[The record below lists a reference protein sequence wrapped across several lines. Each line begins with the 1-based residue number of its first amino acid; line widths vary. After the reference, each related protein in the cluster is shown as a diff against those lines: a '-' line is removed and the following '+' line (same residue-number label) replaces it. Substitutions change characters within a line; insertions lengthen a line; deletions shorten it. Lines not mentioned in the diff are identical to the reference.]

1 MYKHMNFSHYDTAT
15 RQYVP
20 VETSLSALG
29 HDTAR
34 DWILTNVSR
43 RSFLKGSA
51 GLALGFAMAGLAQ
64 NSMAAT
70 AKSGA
75 KNASGLE
82 PNAFVRIG
90 TDGVVTVVSK
100 HLEMGQGVY
109 TGVATLVAEELD
121 ADWSTVQVEGAP
133 ADAKRYFNLYWGGA
147 QGTGGSTAM
156 ANSWE
161 QLRKAGATAKAM
173 LVSAAAQKWKVP
185 ESEITV
191 SKGVLMH
198 PASKRTATFGE
209 LAPAAG
215 KLPVPAEVKLKD
227 PKDFVLIGKQ
237 AKRKDSAEKSNGKAR
252 FTQDVQLPGMLVA
265 VVQHPPK
272 FGGVVKSVNDKAAKA
287 VSGVVGVVT
296 IPQGVAVIARDTWT
310 AIKGREALLVEW
322 DESQA
327 FTLGTDEIAAQYAAL
342 AKTPGL
348 TARHDGDADT
358 LIDDLQRPKNGGKT
372 TELTEISSSFTFP
385 FLAHATMEPMNC
397 VVQFKDGVCEVWN
410 GEQMHTG
417 DQYALAN
424 LFGVKPEDVKINMLY
439 AGGSFGRRANK
450 DSDYLLEA
458 AHITKAFGGAQP
470 IKMVWTREDDT
481 KAGYYRPMFHHDLT
495 AVVGP
500 KGELQAWR
508 HRLVGQSI
516 IAGSAFES
524 AMVKNGI
531 DAVSVEG
538 ASNLPYA
545 IPNLKVELHSPSNI
559 KVPVLWWRSVGST
572 HTAFSTEVFL
582 DQIAQKTGKD
592 PVALRVEMLAKHPRH
607 LAALKLAVEKA
618 SWGTSLKANR
628 MAGTRVGRGVA
639 VHESFNSVVAQV
651 AEVTVDK
658 AGNVKVDR
666 IVCAVDCG
674 TAINP
679 DNIRSQVEGS
689 VGYALSALFYGEI
702 TLKNG
707 EVQQSNF
714 DTYQPI
720 RMNEMPRVET
730 YIVPSNAA
738 PTGIGEPAVPPVAP
752 AVVNAI
758 ASATGIWLTQLPLK
772 TGVLKV

>member
-1 MYKHMNFSHYDTAT
+1 MYKHMNLAHYDTAT
-15 RQYVP
+15 RQYFP
-20 VETSLSALG
+20 TESNQPAEGST
-29 HDTAR
+29 
-34 DWILTNVSR
+34 DWVLTNVSR
-43 RSFLKGSA
+43 RSFLKGTA
-51 GLALGFAMAGLAQ
+51 GLALGIATAGAVQTVMAD
-64 NSMAAT
+64 AAT
-70 AKSGA
+70 PNTSKPSA
-75 KNASGLE
+75 LE
-82 PNAFVRIG
+82 PNAFVRIDSDG
-90 TDGVVTVVSK
+90 TVTVVSK

-109 TGVATLVAEELD
+109 TGLATLVAEELD
-121 ADWSTVQVEGAP
+121 ADWSKVTVEGAP
-133 ADAKRYFNLYWGGA
+133 ADAKRYFNIFWGGA

-161 QLRKAGATAKAM
+161 QLRKAGATARAM
-173 LVSAAAQKWKVP
+173 LVQAAAQKWNVSA
-185 ESEITV
+185 SEITV
-191 SKGVLMH
+191 SKGVVSH
-198 PASKRTATFGE
+198 ASSNRVATFGE
-209 LAPAAG
+209 LAQAAG
-215 KLPVPAEVKLKD
+215 KLPVPTEVKLKD
-227 PKDFVLIGKQ
+227 PADFVLIGKQ
-237 AKRKDSAEKSNGKAR
+237 AKRKDSAEKTNGKAK

-272 FGGVVKSVNDKAAKA
+272 FGGIAKSVNDKAAKA
-287 VSGVVGVVT
+287 IPGVVGVVT
-296 IPQGVAVIARDTWT
+296 IPQGVAVIAKDTWT
-310 AIKGREALLVEW
+310 AMKGREALVVEW
-322 DESQA
+322 DESKA
-327 FTLGTDEIAAQYAAL
+327 FTMGSDEIAAQYAAL

-348 TARHDGDADT
+348 TARRDGNADQ
-358 LIDDLQRPKNGGKT
+358 IISDQKINPSKGN
-372 TELTEISSSFTFP
+372 TELTSSFTFP
-385 FLAHATMEPMNC
+385 FLAHAAMEPLNC
-397 VVQFKDGVCEVWN
+397 VVQFKDGICEVWN

-424 LFGVKPEDVKINMLY
+424 LFGIKPESVRINMLY

-450 DSDYLLEA
+450 DADYLLEA
-458 AHITKAFGGAQP
+458 ASITKAYGGTQP
-470 IKMVWTREDDT
+470 IKMIWTREDDT
-481 KAGYYRPMFHHDLT
+481 KAGYYRPMFHHDLN
-495 AVVGP
+495 AVLGP
-500 KGELQAWR
+500 KGELLAWR

-516 IAGSAFES
+516 ITGSAFEPV
-524 AMVKNGI
+524 MLKDGI
-531 DAVSVEG
+531 DALSVEG

-545 IPNLKVELHSPSNI
+545 IPNLKVELHTPTNI

-592 PVALRVEMLAKHPRH
+592 PVALRLDLLAKHPRH
-607 LAALKLAVEKA
+607 LAVLKLAVEKA
-618 SWGTSLKANR
+618 GWGKPMKANR

-707 EVQQSNF
+707 EVQQGNF

-720 RMNEMPRVET
+720 RMNEMPKVET

-758 ASATGIWLTQLPLK
+758 AHATQQWLTQLPLK
-772 TGVLKV
+772 TEVLKV